1 MSRGPTD
8 RDPSKDEGGYRAP
21 QVCKVVGITYRQLDH
36 WARTDL
42 LKPSLRAARGS
53 GTQRLYS
60 FTDLV
65 QLRVIKRLRDTG
77 ISLTKI
83 RKAIEWL
90 RSEMHEDEQLRGS
103 TLLSDGI
110 DIWASNDSGETQQY
124 LMDIL
129 RRGQGV
135 FAIAVGQ
142 VQRDMEGETLE
153 LFPTRAM
160 TEEVRSDAEA
170 TAT

>member
-1 MSRGPTD
+1 MEIPTTGEGAPPD
-8 RDPSKDEGGYRAP
+8 RNGYRAP
-21 QVCKVVGITYRQLDH
+21 QVCKLVGISYRQLDH

-60 FTDLV
+60 YTDLV

-77 ISLTKI
+77 ISLAKI
-83 RKAIEWL
+83 RKAVEWL
-90 RSEMHEDEQLRGS
+90 RSEMDEQDPFKDS

-110 DIWASNDSGETQQY
+110 DIWTSDNSDETQQY

-142 VQRDMEGETLE
+142 VQRDLHGEILE
-153 LFPTRAM
+153 LFPTEARP
-160 TEEVRSDAEA
+160 EEVATDAEA

>member
-1 MSRGPTD
+1 MDKPITGEESQPD
-8 RDPSKDEGGYRAP
+8 RNGYRAP
-21 QVCKVVGITYRQLDH
+21 QVCKLVGISYRQLDH

-42 LKPSLRAARGS
+42 LKTSLRAARGS

-60 FTDLV
+60 YTDLV

-77 ISLTKI
+77 ISLAKI

-90 RSEMHEDEQLRGS
+90 RSEINEEDPLNDS

-110 DIWASNDSGETQQY
+110 DIWTSDNSDETHQF

-142 VQRDMEGETLE
+142 VQRDLEGEILE
-153 LFPTRAM
+153 LFPTQARP
-160 TEEVRSDAEA
+160 TEAGTDAEA

>member
-1 MSRGPTD
+1 MD
-8 RDPSKDEGGYRAP
+8 RAISGEGTGSGQDGYRAP
-21 QVCKVVGITYRQLDH
+21 QVCKVVGISYRQLDY

-42 LKPSLRAARGS
+42 LKPSLREAEGS

-65 QLRVIKRLRDTG
+65 QLRVIKRLLDTG
-77 ISLTKI
+77 ISLAKI
-83 RKAIEWL
+83 RKAVEWL
-90 RSEMHEDEQLRGS
+90 RSEMQRDHPLEDS

-110 DIWASNDSGETQQY
+110 DIWTSDNSDETQEY

-142 VQRDMEGETLE
+142 VQRDLEGESLE
-153 LFPTRAM
+153 LFPARARPAQLQ
-160 TEEVRSDAEA
+160 TTTEA

>member
-1 MSRGPTD
+1 MDKPTTG
-8 RDPSKDEGGYRAP
+8 EGKRPDSIGYRAP
-21 QVCKVVGITYRQLDH
+21 QVCKLVGITYRQLDH

-42 LKPSLRAARGS
+42 LSPSLRAARGS

-60 FTDLV
+60 YTDLV
-65 QLRVIKRLRDTG
+65 QLRIIKRLLDTG
-77 ISLTKI
+77 ISLAKI
-83 RKAIEWL
+83 RKAIDWL
-90 RSEMHEDEQLRGS
+90 RSEMSEQDPLNDS

-110 DIWASNDSGETQQY
+110 DIWTSDNSDETQQY

-142 VQRDMEGETLE
+142 VQRDLEGEILE
-153 LFPTRAM
+153 LFPTQARPAQVS
-160 TEEVRSDAEA
+160 TDAEA
-170 TAT
+170 KAT

>member
-1 MSRGPTD
+1 M
-8 RDPSKDEGGYRAP
+8 DEAVTGSEQEGYRAP
-21 QVCKVVGITYRQLDH
+21 QVCHLIGITYRQLDY

-42 LKPSLRAARGS
+42 LKPSLRAASGS

-65 QLRVIKRLRDTG
+65 QLKVIKRLLDTG
-77 ISLTKI
+77 INLPKI

-90 RSEMHEDEQLRGS
+90 SSDMAIDHPLRDA
-103 TLLSDGI
+103 TLLSDGN
-110 DIWASNDSGETQQY
+110 DIWTSDNSDETHHY

-129 RRGQGV
+129 KKGQGV

-142 VQRDMEGETLE
+142 VQRDLEGESLKF
-153 LFPTRAM
+153 FPTRVLSNEQGPAN
-160 TEEVRSDAEA
+160 EA
-170 TAT
+170 TAP